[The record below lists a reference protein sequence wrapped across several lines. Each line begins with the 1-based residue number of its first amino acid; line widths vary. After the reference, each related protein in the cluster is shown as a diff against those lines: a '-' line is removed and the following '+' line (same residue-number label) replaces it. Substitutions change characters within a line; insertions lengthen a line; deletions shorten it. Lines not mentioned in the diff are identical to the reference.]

1 MVTLRCAGSACAG
14 DVRALTK
21 GLVQSDLAQDAMAM
35 HGDHREKVHEEI
47 RLGVWELHPINV
59 VAKLLGGSF
68 IELTVSYM

>member
-1 MVTLRCAGSACAG
+1 
-14 DVRALTK
+14 
-21 GLVQSDLAQDAMAM
+21 MAM